1 MRDVRT
7 LVIGLLLGACVVL
20 AAGEVPRPAQ
30 GQDRPVAAQR
40 GRYVI
45 TPSLDPSGNY
55 VFFVHDLDTDKIHHR
70 VFGSTEMPSNGLT
83 VEQILQKN

>member
-30 GQDRPVAAQR
+30 GQGRPVAAQR
-40 GRYVI
+40 GRYHV
-45 TPSLDPSGNY
+45 TPTYAGANY
-55 VFFVHDLDTDKIHHR
+55 HFFVHDLESDTIHHR
-70 VFGSTEMPSNGLT
+70 VFAAHEMPGSGLT